1 MIELP
6 DPRSFP
12 DPSTAPAAAA
22 RVHALATASLG
33 AGAQGEAD
41 ARDLEID
48 VDLTRLIE
56 AGDGDVLAAVLA
68 TAPSVAVYRHVWRAL
83 ARRLAKPVDAEAGIG
98 VALLA
103 LPVVLVTGRPAGGT
117 GPRLPGV
124 LHDTAELAAHLRAHG
139 ALGGSQV
146 FALANALVAAAG
158 IDARAL
164 PGLVAASRLGSSD
177 DTFAP
182 IALPKAPVDVPEG
195 EAAHLRF
202 VVGSALAAPGFDLG
216 RNADKTAWMRPF
228 ALSLG
233 RQLAVPGVSVL
244 ALPRPPQSL
253 PAALASGRAAQ
264 RDVSAQLFA
273 SNAVRQLRA
282 SVGEPAAVV
291 SSHRAADAPG
301 GGELRLSL
309 SSPFEPRDAQGFRCP
324 VYPWERVVDVATM
337 LVELLHDCRVTD
349 IRAVAGVHA
358 DRDALTGG
366 PLLFKPETIPPSFP
380 VTIH

>member
-1 MIELP
+1 MIELS
-6 DPRSFP
+6 DPRTFP
-12 DPSTAPAAAA
+12 DPAIAPPAAA

-33 AGAQGEAD
+33 ARAQGEAD
-41 ARDLEID
+41 ARDLEIEAE
-48 VDLTRLIE
+48 LAQLIE
-56 AGDGDVLAAVLA
+56 TADGEALAVVLAS
-68 TAPSVAVYRHVWRAL
+68 APSVAVHRHVWRAL
-83 ARRLAKPVDAEAGIG
+83 ARRLAKPVDAETG
-98 VALLA
+98 VGAALFA
-103 LPVVLVTGRPAGGT
+103 LPVVLVTGRPAGAIGR
-117 GPRLPGV
+117 GLPGV
-124 LHDTAELAAHLRAHG
+124 LPDAGELAALLRAHG

-146 FALANALVAAAG
+146 FALANALVAVAG

-164 PGLVAASRLGSSD
+164 PGLVAASRFGSSD
-177 DTFAP
+177 ETFAP

-228 ALSLG
+228 ALALG

-253 PAALASGRAAQ
+253 PAAIASGRASQ

-282 SVGEPAAVV
+282 SVGEPAAVI
-291 SSHRAADAPG
+291 SAHRAADAPG
-301 GGELRLSL
+301 AGELRLSL

-358 DRDALTGG
+358 DRDPLTGG
-366 PLLFKPETIPPSFP
+366 PLLFKPETLPPAFA

>member
-1 MIELP
+1 MIELS
-6 DPRSFP
+6 DPRTFP
-12 DPSTAPAAAA
+12 DPAIAPPAAA

-33 AGAQGEAD
+33 ARAQGEAD

-48 VDLTRLIE
+48 AELARLIE
-56 AGDGDVLAAVLA
+56 AGDGDALAAVLA
-68 TAPSVAVYRHVWRAL
+68 SAPSVAVHRHVWRAL
-83 ARRLAKPVDAEAGIG
+83 ARRLAKPVDAETGVG
-98 VALLA
+98 VALFA
-103 LPVVLVTGRPAGGT
+103 LPVVLVTGRPAGVAS
-117 GPRLPGV
+117 PRLPGV
-124 LHDTAELAAHLRAHG
+124 LQDTGELAAQLRAHG
-139 ALGGSQV
+139 VPGGSQV
-146 FALANALVAAAG
+146 FALANALVAAGG

-177 DTFAP
+177 KTFAP

-228 ALSLG
+228 ALALG
-233 RQLAVPGVSVL
+233 RQLAVPGISVL

-253 PAALASGRAAQ
+253 PAALASGRASQ

-282 SVGEPAAVV
+282 SVGEPAAVI
-291 SSHRAADAPG
+291 SAHRTADAPG

-358 DRDALTGG
+358 DRDPLTGG
-366 PLLFKPETIPPSFP
+366 PLLFKPETLPPAFA

>member
-6 DPRSFP
+6 DPRTFP
-12 DPSTAPAAAA
+12 DPSIAPAAAA

-41 ARDLEID
+41 ARDCEID
-48 VDLTRLIE
+48 VDLSRLIE
-56 AGDGDVLAAVLA
+56 AGDGDALAAVLA

-83 ARRLAKPVDAEAGIG
+83 ARRLAKPADAETGIG
-98 VALLA
+98 VALFA

-117 GPRLPGV
+117 DPRLSGV

-177 DTFAP
+177 ATFAP

-202 VVGSALAAPGFDLG
+202 VVGSALAAPGFDVG

-233 RQLAVPGVSVL
+233 RQLAVPGFSVL
-244 ALPRPPQSL
+244 ALPRPPQPL

>member
-1 MIELP
+1 MIELD
-6 DPRSFP
+6 DPRTFP
-12 DPSTAPAAAA
+12 DPAIAPPAAA
-22 RVHALATASLG
+22 RVHALATASLD
-33 AGAQGEAD
+33 ARAQGEAD

-48 VDLTRLIE
+48 AELARLIE
-56 AGDGDVLAAVLA
+56 AGDGDALAAVLA
-68 TAPSVAVYRHVWRAL
+68 SAPSVAVHRHVWRAL
-83 ARRLAKPVDAEAGIG
+83 ARRLAKPVDAETGVG
-98 VALLA
+98 VALFA
-103 LPVVLVTGRPAGGT
+103 LPVVLVTGRSAGAA
-117 GPRLPGV
+117 GPRLPGI
-124 LHDTAELAAHLRAHG
+124 LHDTYELAAQLRAHG
-139 ALGGSQV
+139 APGGSQV
-146 FALANALVAAAG
+146 FALANALVAVAG

-177 DTFAP
+177 KTFAP

-228 ALSLG
+228 ALALG
-233 RQLAVPGVSVL
+233 QQLAVPGISVL

-282 SVGEPAAVV
+282 SVGEPAAVI
-291 SSHRAADAPG
+291 SAHRTADAPG

-337 LVELLHDCRVTD
+337 LVKLLHDCRVID

-358 DRDALTGG
+358 DRDPLTGG
-366 PLLFKPETIPPSFP
+366 PLLFKPETLPLAFA

>member
-1 MIELP
+1 MIELS
-6 DPRSFP
+6 DPRTFP

-22 RVHALATASLG
+22 HVHALATASLG

-48 VDLTRLIE
+48 AALARLIE
-56 AGDGDVLAAVLA
+56 AGDGDALAAMLA
-68 TAPSVAVYRHVWRAL
+68 SAPSVAVHRHVWRSL
-83 ARRLAKPVDAEAGIG
+83 ARRLAKPVDVETGVG
-98 VALLA
+98 VALFA
-103 LPVVLVTGRPAGGT
+103 LPVVLVTGRPAGAT

-124 LHDTAELAAHLRAHG
+124 LHDTGELGAHLRAHG

-146 FALANALVAAAG
+146 FALANALVAAIG

-164 PGLVAASRLGSSD
+164 PGLVAASRLGSSE

-216 RNADKTAWMRPF
+216 RNAGKTAWMRPF

-244 ALPRPPQSL
+244 ALPRPPQPL

-282 SVGEPAAVV
+282 SVGEPAAVI

-309 SSPFEPRDAQGFRCP
+309 SSPFEPRDAYGFRCP

-349 IRAVAGVHA
+349 VRAVAGVHA

>member
-1 MIELP
+1 MIELS
-6 DPRSFP
+6 DPRTFP

-22 RVHALATASLG
+22 HVHALATASLG

-48 VDLTRLIE
+48 AALARLIE
-56 AGDGDVLAAVLA
+56 AGDGDALAAMLA
-68 TAPSVAVYRHVWRAL
+68 WAPSVAVHRHVWRSL
-83 ARRLAKPVDAEAGIG
+83 ARRLAKPVDVETGVG
-98 VALLA
+98 VALFA
-103 LPVVLVTGRPAGGT
+103 LPVVLVTGRPAGAT

-124 LHDTAELAAHLRAHG
+124 LHDTGELGAHLRAHG

-146 FALANALVAAAG
+146 FALANALVAAIG

-164 PGLVAASRLGSSD
+164 PGLVAASRLGSSE

-216 RNADKTAWMRPF
+216 RNAGKTAWMRPF

-244 ALPRPPQSL
+244 ALPRPPQPL

-282 SVGEPAAVV
+282 SVGEPAAVI

-309 SSPFEPRDAQGFRCP
+309 SSPFEPRDAYGFRCP

>member
-1 MIELP
+1 M
-6 DPRSFP
+6 
-12 DPSTAPAAAA
+12 
-22 RVHALATASLG
+22 HALATASLG

-48 VDLTRLIE
+48 VDLKRLIE
-56 AGDGDVLAAVLA
+56 TGDGDALAAVLA

-83 ARRLAKPVDAEAGIG
+83 ARRLAKPADAETGIG
-98 VALLA
+98 VALFA

-117 GPRLPGV
+117 DPRLSGV

-244 ALPRPPQSL
+244 ALPRPPQPL

-264 RDVSAQLFA
+264 RDVSVQLFA

>member
-1 MIELP
+1 MIELT
-6 DPRSFP
+6 DPRTFP
-12 DPSTAPAAAA
+12 DPGAAPPAAA
-22 RVHALATASLG
+22 RVHALADASLD

-41 ARDLEID
+41 ARDREID
-48 VDLTRLIE
+48 AELACLVA
-56 AGDGDVLAAVLA
+56 AGDGDALAAVLA
-68 TAPSVAVYRHVWRAL
+68 SAPSVAVHRHVWRAL
-83 ARRLAKPVDAEAGIG
+83 ARCLARPVGAEAGVG
-98 VALLA
+98 VALFA
-103 LPVVLVTGRPAGGT
+103 LPVVLVTGRSAGT
-117 GPRLPGV
+117 GGARLPGV
-124 LHDTAELAAHLRAHG
+124 LHDTGELAALLRSHG
-139 ALGGSQV
+139 ALGGSQA

-158 IDARAL
+158 IDARAV
-164 PGLVAASRLGSSD
+164 PGLVAASRLGSSE

-202 VVGSALAAPGFDLG
+202 VVGSALATPGFDLG
-216 RNADKTAWMRPF
+216 RHADRTAWLRPF
-228 ALSLG
+228 AAALG
-233 RQLAVPGVSVL
+233 QQLAVPGASVL

-282 SVGEPAAVV
+282 SVGEPAAVL
-291 SSHRAADAPG
+291 SAHHASDAPG

-349 IRAVAGVHA
+349 VRAVAGVHA
-358 DRDALTGG
+358 DRDTVTGG
-366 PLLFKPETIPPSFP
+366 PLLFKPETIPPAFP
-380 VTIH
+380 VTLH

>member
-1 MIELP
+1 MIELS
-6 DPRSFP
+6 DPRTFP
-12 DPSTAPAAAA
+12 DSATAPVAAA

-41 ARDLEID
+41 ARDRGID
-48 VDLTRLIE
+48 AELVRLIE
-56 AGDGDVLAAVLA
+56 AGDGDALAAVLA
-68 TAPSVAVYRHVWRAL
+68 SAPSVAVHRHVWRAL
-83 ARRLAKPVDAEAGIG
+83 ARCLAEPVDAATGVG
-98 VALLA
+98 VALFA
-103 LPVVLVTGRPAGGT
+103 LPVVLVTGRAAGAA
-117 GPRLPGV
+117 GPKLPGV
-124 LHDTAELAAHLRAHG
+124 LQDTGELAAQLRAHG
-139 ALGGSQV
+139 APGGSQV

-177 DTFAP
+177 ETFAP
-182 IALPKAPVDVPEG
+182 IALSEAPVDVPEG

-216 RNADKTAWMRPF
+216 RNADKTGWMRPF

-273 SNAVRQLRA
+273 SSAVRQLRA
-282 SVGEPAAVV
+282 SVGEPAAVI
-291 SSHRAADAPG
+291 SAHRAADAPG
-301 GGELRLSL
+301 AGELRLSL

-358 DRDALTGG
+358 DRDPLTGG
-366 PLLFKPETIPPSFP
+366 PLLFKPETLPPAFA

>member
-1 MIELP
+1 
-6 DPRSFP
+6 
-12 DPSTAPAAAA
+12 
-22 RVHALATASLG
+22 VHALAAASLG
-33 AGAQGEAD
+33 ASAQGEAD

-48 VDLTRLIE
+48 AELARLIG
-56 AGDGDVLAAVLA
+56 AGDGDALAAVLA
-68 TAPSVAVYRHVWRAL
+68 STPSVAVHRHVGRAL
-83 ARRLAKPVDAEAGIG
+83 ARRLAQPVDAEAGVG
-98 VALLA
+98 VALFA
-103 LPVVLVTGRPAGGT
+103 LPVVLVTGRPPGAT
-117 GPRLPGV
+117 GCRLPGV
-124 LHDTAELAAHLRAHG
+124 LHDTGELAAHLRAHG

-146 FALANALVAAAG
+146 FALANALVAVTG

-177 DTFAP
+177 ATFAP
-182 IALPKAPVDVPEG
+182 IALPMAPVDVPEG
-195 EAAHLRF
+195 ESAHLRF

-216 RNADKTAWMRPF
+216 RHADKTAWLRPF

-253 PAALASGRAAQ
+253 PAALASGKAAQ

-282 SVGEPAAVV
+282 SVGEPAAVI
-291 SSHRAADAPG
+291 SAHRAADASG

-337 LVELLHDCRVTD
+337 LVELLHDCRVND

-358 DRDALTGG
+358 DRDPLTGG
-366 PLLFKPETIPPSFP
+366 PLLFKPETLPPAFP

>member
-1 MIELP
+1 M
-6 DPRSFP
+6 
-12 DPSTAPAAAA
+12 
-22 RVHALATASLG
+22 HALAVASLG

-41 ARDLEID
+41 ARDREIEAE
-48 VDLTRLIE
+48 LTRLIA
-56 AGDGDVLAAVLA
+56 AGDGDALAAVLA
-68 TAPSVAVYRHVWRAL
+68 SAPSVAVHRHVWRAL
-83 ARRLAKPVDAEAGIG
+83 ARRLAKPVDAETGVG
-98 VALLA
+98 VALFA
-103 LPVVLVTGRPAGGT
+103 LPVVLVTGRSAGAGGV
-117 GPRLPGV
+117 RLPGV
-124 LHDTAELAAHLRAHG
+124 LHDTGELAALLRSHA

-164 PGLVAASRLGSSD
+164 PGLVAASRLGSSE

-182 IALPKAPVDVPEG
+182 IVLPRAPVDVPEG

-216 RNADKTAWMRPF
+216 RHAGKTAWLRPF
-228 ALSLG
+228 AAALG
-233 RQLAVPGVSVL
+233 RQLAVPGASVL

-282 SVGEPAAVV
+282 SVGEPAAVL
-291 SSHRAADAPG
+291 SAHHAAEAPG

-309 SSPFEPRDAQGFRCP
+309 SSPLEPRDAQGFRCP

-337 LVELLHDCRVTD
+337 LVELLHDCRVND
-349 IRAVAGVHA
+349 VRAVAGVHA
-358 DRDALTGG
+358 DRDSTTGG
-366 PLLFKPETIPPSFP
+366 PLLFKPETIPPAFP

>member
-1 MIELP
+1 
-6 DPRSFP
+6 
-12 DPSTAPAAAA
+12 
-22 RVHALATASLG
+22 
-33 AGAQGEAD
+33 
-41 ARDLEID
+41 
-48 VDLTRLIE
+48 
-56 AGDGDVLAAVLA
+56 
-68 TAPSVAVYRHVWRAL
+68 
-83 ARRLAKPVDAEAGIG
+83 
-98 VALLA
+98 
-103 LPVVLVTGRPAGGT
+103 
-117 GPRLPGV
+117 
-124 LHDTAELAAHLRAHG
+124 
-139 ALGGSQV
+139 V
-146 FALANALVAAAG
+146 FALANALVAVAG

-177 DTFAP
+177 KTFAP

-228 ALSLG
+228 ALALG
-233 RQLAVPGVSVL
+233 QQLAVPGISVL

-282 SVGEPAAVV
+282 SVGEPAAVI
-291 SSHRAADAPG
+291 SAHRTADAPG

-337 LVELLHDCRVTD
+337 LVKLLHDCRVID

-358 DRDALTGG
+358 DRDPLTGG
-366 PLLFKPETIPPSFP
+366 PLLFKPETLPLAFA

>member
-1 MIELP
+1 MIEFS
-6 DPRSFP
+6 DPRTFP
-12 DPSTAPAAAA
+12 DPASAPTAAT
-22 RVHALATASLG
+22 RVHALAAASLG
-33 AGAQGEAD
+33 ASAQGEAD

-48 VDLTRLIE
+48 AELARLIG
-56 AGDGDVLAAVLA
+56 AGDGDALAAVLA
-68 TAPSVAVYRHVWRAL
+68 STPSVAVHRHVGRAL
-83 ARRLAKPVDAEAGIG
+83 ARRLAQPVDAEAGVG
-98 VALLA
+98 VALFA
-103 LPVVLVTGRPAGGT
+103 LPVVLVTGRPPGAT
-117 GPRLPGV
+117 VCRLPGV
-124 LHDTAELAAHLRAHG
+124 LHDTGELAAHLRAHG

-146 FALANALVAAAG
+146 FALANALVAVTG

-177 DTFAP
+177 ASFAP
-182 IALPKAPVDVPEG
+182 IALPTAPVDVPEG

-216 RNADKTAWMRPF
+216 RHADKTAWMRPF

-253 PAALASGRAAQ
+253 PAALASGKAAQ

-282 SVGEPAAVV
+282 SVGEPAAVI
-291 SSHRAADAPG
+291 SAHRAADASG

-337 LVELLHDCRVTD
+337 LVELLHDCRVND

-358 DRDALTGG
+358 DRDPLTGG
-366 PLLFKPETIPPSFP
+366 PLLFKPETLPPAFP